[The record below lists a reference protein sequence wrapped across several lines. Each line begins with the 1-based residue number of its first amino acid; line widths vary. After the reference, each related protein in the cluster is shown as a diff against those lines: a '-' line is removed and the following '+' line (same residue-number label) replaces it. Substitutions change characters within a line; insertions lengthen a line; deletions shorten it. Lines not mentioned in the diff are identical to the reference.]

1 MLFKKYMKNHKIIY
15 IYIYIYIFNK
25 VEEKK
30 LTKEELIPLLG
41 FKKKKKKKIGVCIA
55 FIVFMINLVNLEIN
69 NQLLSLS

>member
-1 MLFKKYMKNHKIIY
+1 MKNHKI
-15 IYIYIYIFNK
+15 IYIYIFNK

-30 LTKEELIPLLG
+30 ITKEELIPLLG
-41 FKKKKKKKIGVCIA
+41 FKKKKKKIGVCIA